1 MSKPIAIQRVTS
13 GEAEKS
19 ERSPFNCPFCG
30 ERLRSQTVARFNPQ
44 IIFFCPK
51 EYLIAHPPMIW
62 LPFLENPSDG
72 DHDIELERDPDLHH
86 IDNGV
91 KKR

>member
-30 ERLRSQTVARFNPQ
+30 ERLRPHTMARFNPQ
-44 IIFFCPK
+44 ITFLCPK
-51 EYLIAHPPMIW
+51 EYLIGHPPMIW
-62 LPFLENPSDG
+62 LPFLENPTNGHRDV
-72 DHDIELERDPDLHH
+72 EPERDPGNNQDFPN
-86 IDNGV
+86 D
-91 KKR
+91 

>member
-1 MSKPIAIQRVTS
+1 MEVLSTLLTVGKGVT
-13 GEAEKS
+13 GETATS
-19 ERSPFNCPFCG
+19 
-30 ERLRSQTVARFNPQ
+30 
-44 IIFFCPK
+44 PK

-72 DHDIELERDPDLHH
+72 DHDIELERDPDLQY